1 MKYQKLAASVIMAEK
16 ARIPKLISYNE
27 SLQLIG
33 TGRSAYVFKIKH
45 EQVALKVYFP
55 HKAQL
60 AAEEAAIYKKLPPNN
75 YYPTLHDVGLNYI
88 VLDYFEGH
96 TLFQCLE
103 KGIYVSE
110 DKIHA
115 VNEALEMAKK
125 AGLTP
130 SDVHLKN
137 IIITRNEEVKLI
149 DVARFRQ
156 TKKDRQ
162 WDDLQKAYFKGY
174 IKPYFPKRIP
184 KYILYCIA
192 AVYKTTLLF
201 RNYLY

>member
-1 MKYQKLAASVIMAEK
+1 MVQKGRK
-16 ARIPKLISYNE
+16 FKLKSYDE
-27 SLQLIG
+27 ALQLIG
-33 TGRSAYVFKIKH
+33 IGRSAYVFKIEH
-45 EQVALKVYFP
+45 EQVVLKVYLP
-55 HKAQL
+55 HKTHL
-60 AAEEAAIYKKLPPNN
+60 AIEEATIYKKLPPNN
-75 YYPTLHDVGLNYI
+75 YYPTLHDVGTNYI

-110 DKIHA
+110 DKIHTI
-115 VNEALEMAKK
+115 NEALEIAKN

-137 IIITRNEEVKLI
+137 IIITPNAEVKLI

-162 WDDLQKAYFKGY
+162 WDDLQKAYFKCY

-184 KYILYCIA
+184 KYILHCIA
-192 AVYKTTLLF
+192 AIYKTTRHF
-201 RNYLY
+201 GDCC